1 MNLPESTI
9 TPESLATLNKQ
20 HDDIRGINNAAIII
34 GLQSKHVYAG
44 TVPESVVRQRRAKNR
59 DARRARRGNVPALRR
74 QARLNRAANRRG
86 RRPVYPPYDLFQS
99 KLLGTVEG
107 APFLRVAD
115 GANDLREAYQR
126 LRDSGMNAAE
136 ALAELAEAKADA
148 TKDGAQ

>member
-44 TVPESVVRQRRAKNR
+44 TVPESVVRERRAKNR
-59 DARRARRGNVPALRR
+59 AARRARRGNVPALRR

-86 RRPVYPPYDLFQS
+86 HRPVYPPYDLFQS
-99 KLLGTVEG
+99 RLGVIEG